1 MLSLDQI
8 RTKAQQWLGPEFNEE
23 TRKEVRE
30 MLEKDEKKLIDAF
43 YQDLEFGTGGL
54 RGIMGAGTNRM
65 NIYTLG
71 MATQGLSNYIIKE
84 CGNKG
89 IKVAIAHDCRNNS
102 RYFAETAADIFSANG
117 FEVYLF
123 EALRPTPELS
133 FAIRQY
139 KCQSGVVIT
148 ASHNPPEYNGY
159 KAYWNDGGQVVA
171 PHDEAIIDEVRK
183 ITSVSQIK
191 FDGKKEKI
199 KIIGKETDELFLKE
213 VLKMSINP
221 EIIKK
226 QNDIGIVY
234 TPIHGTGNP
243 LVPQALKMFGF
254 KNIQNVPEQDIP
266 DGNFPTVKSPNP
278 EEPAALSMAIKKATE
293 TGAELVMATDPD
305 ADRLGIAVRN
315 KKNEFVLLN
324 GNQTGALLIHYILS
338 QFREKNKYKGNEYII
353 KTIVTTDLLDRIA
366 EKYNVKCYNV
376 LTGFKFFAELIRE
389 LEGKEKYIGG
399 GEESYGFLPGD
410 YVRDK
415 DAVASCALV
424 AEVAAWAKSKGKS
437 LYEQLIDIYLEYGL
451 YKEKLINIVRKGA
464 EGANEI
470 KAMMKGYRNN
480 PPENINNSRVVKI
493 DDYETLI
500 STNCITGEKKNIDLI
515 KSDVLQF
522 FLEDGSKISVRPSG
536 TEPKIKFY
544 FSVNTKLESADK
556 FDETEK
562 FLDQRISDIIKDMKL
577 ILIFTT
583 ELHRSVARSCTECLN
598 SETQCK
604 LLENPWFMDLIFRL

>member
-1 MLSLDQI
+1 MLPIDDI
-8 RTKAQQWLGPEFNEE
+8 RKKAQSWLGNEFNEE
-23 TRKEVRE
+23 TRSEVKE

-71 MATQGLSNYIIKE
+71 MATQGLSNYIIKQ

-117 FEVYLF
+117 FEVFLF
-123 EALRPTPELS
+123 ESLRPTPELS
-133 FAIRQY
+133 FAIRYY

-171 PHDEAIIDEVRK
+171 PHDDGIIEEVRNIK
-183 ITSVSQIK
+183 SVSEIK

-199 KIIGKETDELFLKE
+199 KIIGKETDDAFLKE
-213 VLKMSINP
+213 VLKMSLNP
-221 EIIKK
+221 EVIK
-226 QNDIGIVY
+226 NHSDIGIVY
-234 TPIHGTGNP
+234 TPIHGTGVKIIP
-243 LVPQALKMFGF
+243 PALRLFGF
-254 KNIQNVPEQDIP
+254 KNIISVPEQDKI

-278 EEPAALSMAIKKATE
+278 EEPGALMLAIRKAVE
-293 TGAELVMATDPD
+293 TGAEIVMATDPD
-305 ADRLGIAVRN
+305 ADRLGIACKNRN
-315 KKNEFVLLN
+315 GEFILLN
-324 GNQTGALLIHYILS
+324 GNQTGVLLIYYILS
-338 QFREKNKYKGNEYII
+338 QFKEKKKYKGNEYVI
-353 KTIVTTDLLDRIA
+353 KTIVTTDLIDTIA
-366 EKYNVKCYNV
+366 EKHNVECYNV
-376 LTGFKFFAELIRE
+376 LTGFKFFAELIRNN
-389 LEGKEKYIGG
+389 EGKKKYIGG
-399 GEESYGFLPGD
+399 GEESYGFLPGE

-424 AEVAAWAKSKGKS
+424 AETTAWAKSKGKT
-437 LYEQLIDIYLEYGL
+437 LYELLIDIYLQYGHF
-451 YKEKLINIVRKGA
+451 KEKLINIVRKGK
-464 EGANEI
+464 EGADEI
-470 KAMMKGYRNN
+470 KAMMVGYRKN
-480 PPENINNSRVVKI
+480 PPAAINNSKVVKI
-493 DDYETLI
+493 NDYENLV
-500 STNCITGEKKNIDLI
+500 STDCLTGKKTRIDLL

-544 FSVNTKLESADK
+544 FSVNTKLESAAK

-562 FLDQRISDIIKDMKL
+562 LLDQRIAGIINDMKL
-577 ILIFTT
+577 
-583 ELHRSVARSCTECLN
+583 S
-598 SETQCK
+598 
-604 LLENPWFMDLIFRL
+604 

>member
-1 MLSLDQI
+1 MLSTEEI

-30 MLEKDEKKLIDAF
+30 MLEKDEKKLTDAF
-43 YQDLEFGTGGL
+43 YQYLEFGTGGL

-123 EALRPTPELS
+123 DALRPTPELS

-171 PHDEAIIDEVRK
+171 PHDEAIIEEVRK

-191 FDGKKEKI
+191 FAGKKEKI
-199 KIIGKETDELFLKE
+199 KILGKETDELFLKE

-221 EIIKK
+221 EIIRK
-226 QNDIGIVY
+226 QNDFGIVF

-243 LVPQALKMFGF
+243 LVPEALKMFGF
-254 KNIQNVPEQDIP
+254 KNIQNVPEQEKP

-305 ADRLGIAVRN
+305 ADRLGIAIRN

-324 GNQTGALLIHYILS
+324 GNQTGALLIQYILS
-338 QFREKNKYKGNEYII
+338 QFKEKNKYKGNEFII

-366 EKYNVKCYNV
+366 EKHQVKCYNV

-415 DAVASCALV
+415 DAVASCALT
-424 AEVAAWAKSKGKS
+424 AEVAAWAKSRGKT

-480 PPENINNSRVVKI
+480 PPETINKSKVVKV
-493 DDYETLI
+493 DDYATLI
-500 STNCITGEKKNIDLI
+500 STNCITGEKKKIDLLE
-515 KSDVLQF
+515 SDVIQV

-544 FSVNTKLESADK
+544 FSVNTKLESVSK
-556 FDETEK
+556 FDEAQI
-562 FLDQRISDIIKDMKL
+562 FLDQRIDGIIKDMKL
-577 ILIFTT
+577 
-583 ELHRSVARSCTECLN
+583 
-598 SETQCK
+598 Q
-604 LLENPWFMDLIFRL
+604 

>member
-1 MLSLDQI
+1 MLSIEEI
-8 RTKAQQWLGPEFNEE
+8 RSKAQQWLGPEFNVE
-23 TRKEVRE
+23 TSGEVRE

-71 MATQGLSNYIIKE
+71 MATQGLANYVIKE

-133 FAIRQY
+133 FAIRHY

-171 PHDEAIIDEVRK
+171 PHDEAIIEEVRK
-183 ITSVSQIK
+183 IISVSQIK
-191 FDGKKEKI
+191 FERKKDKI
-199 KIIGKETDELFLKE
+199 IIIGKETDQLFLNE
-213 VLKMSINP
+213 VIKMSINP
-221 EIIKK
+221 DIIKK

-234 TPIHGTGNP
+234 TPIHGTGGTV
-243 LVPQALKMFGF
+243 VPQALKLFGF
-254 KNIQNVPEQDIP
+254 TNIQNVPEQDIV

-278 EEPAALSMAIKKATE
+278 EEPAALSMAIKKAYE

-305 ADRLGIAVRN
+305 ADRIGIAVRN
-315 KKNEFVLLN
+315 MKNEFVLLN
-324 GNQTGALLIHYILS
+324 GNQTGVLLTHYILS
-338 QFREKNKYKGNEYII
+338 QFKERNKYKGNEYII
-353 KTIVTTDLLDRIA
+353 KTIVTTDLIDKIA
-366 EKYNVKCYNV
+366 EKHKVNCYNV
-376 LTGFKFFAELIRE
+376 LTGFKYFAELIRN

-415 DAVASCALV
+415 DAVASCALA
-424 AEVAAWAKSKGKS
+424 AEVAAYAKNNGKS

-451 YKEKLINIVRKGA
+451 YKEKLINIVRKGK
-464 EGANEI
+464 EGADEI
-470 KAMMKGYRNN
+470 KAMMTAYRNN
-480 PPENINNSRVVKI
+480 PPKIINNSKVAKI
-493 DDYETLI
+493 NDYETLI
-500 STNCITGEKKNIDLI
+500 SIDCMTGKKCGIDLL

-522 FLEDGSKISVRPSG
+522 FLEDGSKISIRPSG

-544 FSVNTKLESADK
+544 FSVNTKLDTSVK
-556 FDETEK
+556 FDDTEK
-562 FLDQRISDIIKDMKL
+562 QMDQRIGDIIKDMKL
-577 ILIFTT
+577 
-583 ELHRSVARSCTECLN
+583 
-598 SETQCK
+598 Q
-604 LLENPWFMDLIFRL
+604 

>member
-8 RTKAQQWLGPEFNEE
+8 KIKARQWLGPEFNEE

-30 MLEKDEKKLIDAF
+30 MLEQDEKKLTDAF

-159 KAYWNDGGQVVA
+159 KAYWDDGGQVVA
-171 PHDEAIIDEVRK
+171 PHDEAIIEEVRK

-199 KIIGKETDELFLKE
+199 KILGKETDQIFLNE

-226 QNDIGIVY
+226 QSDIGIIF
-234 TPIHGTGNP
+234 TPIHGTGGT

-254 KNIQNVPEQDIP
+254 TNIQSVPEQDIV

-278 EEPAALSMAIKKATE
+278 EEPAALSMAIKKAYE

-324 GNQTGALLIHYILS
+324 GNQTGALLTNYILS
-338 QFREKNKYKGNEYII
+338 QFKVRKKYKGNEYII

-366 EKYNVKCYNV
+366 ERNNVKCYNV
-376 LTGFKFFAELIRE
+376 LTGFKFFAELIRK

-415 DAVASCALV
+415 DAVASCALA
-424 AEVAAWAKSKGKS
+424 AEIAAFAKDKGKS

-470 KAMMKGYRNN
+470 KSMMTGYRNN
-480 PPENINNSRVVKI
+480 PPESINNSRVVKI

-500 STNCITGEKKNIDLI
+500 STDCVTGEKKNIDLL

-544 FSVNTKLESADK
+544 FSVNTRLESAVK
-556 FDETEK
+556 FDETEM
-562 FLDQRISDIIKDMKL
+562 FLNQRIADIIKDMKL
-577 ILIFTT
+577 
-583 ELHRSVARSCTECLN
+583 S
-598 SETQCK
+598 
-604 LLENPWFMDLIFRL
+604 

>member
-1 MLSLDQI
+1 MLSITEI
-8 RTKAQQWLGPEFNEE
+8 RNKAQQWLGPEFNEE

-102 RYFAETAADIFSANG
+102 RYFAETTADIFSANG

-133 FAIRQY
+133 FAIRHY

-191 FDGKKEKI
+191 FDGKKDKI
-199 KIIGKETDELFLKE
+199 KIIGKETDQLFLNE
-213 VLKMSINP
+213 VIKMSINP
-221 EIIKK
+221 DIIKK

-234 TPIHGTGNP
+234 TPIHGTGGT

-254 KNIQNVPEQDIP
+254 RNIQNVPEQDIV

-278 EEPAALSMAIKKATE
+278 EEPAALSMAIKKAYE

-305 ADRLGIAVRN
+305 ADRIGVAVRN

-324 GNQTGALLIHYILS
+324 GNQTGVLLTHYILS
-338 QFREKNKYKGNEYII
+338 QFKERNKYKGNEYII
-353 KTIVTTDLLDRIA
+353 KTIVTTDLLDKIA
-366 EKYNVKCYNV
+366 EKYKVKCYNV
-376 LTGFKFFAELIRE
+376 LTGFKFFAELIRK

-415 DAVASCALV
+415 DAVASCALA
-424 AEVAAWAKSKGKS
+424 AEVAAYAKNKGKS

-451 YKEKLINIVRKGA
+451 YKEKLINIVRKG
-464 EGANEI
+464 ERGC
-470 KAMMKGYRNN
+470 R
-480 PPENINNSRVVKI
+480 
-493 DDYETLI
+493 
-500 STNCITGEKKNIDLI
+500 
-515 KSDVLQF
+515 
-522 FLEDGSKISVRPSG
+522 
-536 TEPKIKFY
+536 
-544 FSVNTKLESADK
+544 
-556 FDETEK
+556 
-562 FLDQRISDIIKDMKL
+562 
-577 ILIFTT
+577 
-583 ELHRSVARSCTECLN
+583 
-598 SETQCK
+598 
-604 LLENPWFMDLIFRL
+604 